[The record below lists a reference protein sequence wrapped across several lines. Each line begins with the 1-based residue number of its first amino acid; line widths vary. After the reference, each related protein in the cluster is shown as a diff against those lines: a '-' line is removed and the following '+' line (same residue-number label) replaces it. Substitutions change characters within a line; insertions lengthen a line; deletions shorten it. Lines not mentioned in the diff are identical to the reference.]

1 MKKMKFDVL
10 IKRISAFVAASVV
23 FLLAAGTYLA
33 AKGFEMI
40 DGQLILVKNANA
52 SENENVPQTIN
63 NNIVLPEGKA
73 LGDSKAPVSIYEFSS
88 FGCTHCADFHLNT
101 LAKIKKEFVEKGQV
115 KIIFNDFPLDQ
126 KSMQASLIS
135 HCFDNNKYFAFLD
148 TLFEKQREWGL
159 SLKTADVLKKYA
171 YLAGLSEEDAD
182 KCLKDKEKA
191 QEIFEKRQ
199 YAAKHLHISG
209 TPSFIV
215 AGAGSREILYGAPN
229 YDYLKNLIEKKL
241 NTK

>member
-1 MKKMKFDVL
+1 MKFDVL
-10 IKRISAFVAASVV
+10 IRRISAFVAGAVV

-40 DGQLILVKNANA
+40 DGQLVLVKTANA
-52 SENENVPQTIN
+52 AETDAAPQTVSN
-63 NNIVLPEGKA
+63 DIVLPEGETF
-73 LGDSKAPVSIYEFSS
+73 GDKNAPVSIYEFSS
-88 FGCTHCADFHLNT
+88 FGCSHCADFHLNT
-101 LAKIKKEFVEKGQV
+101 LPKITKEFVEAGKV

-135 HCFDNNKYFAFLD
+135 HCFNNNKYFVFLN

-159 SLKTADVLKKYA
+159 SLNTADVLKKYA
-171 YLAGLSEEDAD
+171 YLNGLSEEEAD

-191 QEIFEKRQ
+191 QEIFNNRQ
-199 YAAKHLHISG
+199 YAAKHLNISG

-215 AGAGSREILYGAPN
+215 AGAGSRDILYGAPS

>member
-1 MKKMKFDVL
+1 MKFDVL

-40 DGQLILVKNANA
+40 DGQLILVKTANA
-52 SENENVPQTIN
+52 AEN
-63 NNIVLPEGKA
+63 NNEPATVGSNVVLPEGKTF
-73 LGDSKAPVSIYEFSS
+73 GDKNAPVSIYEFSS
-88 FGCTHCADFHLNT
+88 FGCSHCADFHLNT
-101 LAKIKKEFVEKGQV
+101 LPKIKKEFVERGKV

-135 HCFDNNKYFAFLD
+135 HCFNNNKYFVFLD

-159 SLKTADVLKKYA
+159 SLNTADVLKKYA
-171 YLAGLSEEDAD
+171 YLNGVSEEDAD
-182 KCLKDKEKA
+182 KCLKNKEKA
-191 QEIFEKRQ
+191 QEIFDNRQ
-199 YAAKHLHISG
+199 YAAKHLKISG

-215 AGAGSREILYGAPN
+215 SGAGSREILYGAPS